1 MARDTFVV
9 GLARGHPPGHVVL
22 RKAEFGQLVH
32 DDELAQ
38 CGLLGEFAAES
49 DAVVEQAEHRVEAA
63 SGRFAF
69 AYRDAQLVVA
79 VADEVLLRPRPG
91 SQVWSNDVRAVASIV
106 SPSRSAGAS
115 RSSNPSVEKS
125 RRSVSPRL
133 SVYPMR
139 PSRSATRSVS
149 PPSAN

>member
-1 MARDTFVV
+1 MARDAFVV

-49 DAVVEQAEHRVEAA
+49 DAVVEQAEHRVETA

-79 VADEVLLRPRPG
+79 VADEVLFAPDLLPG
-91 SQVWSNDVRAVASIV
+91 LVERCPGRGVDRQPVAQRRGVPEFESEC
-106 SPSRSAGAS
+106 RE
-115 RSSNPSVEKS
+115 VEEE
-125 RRSVSPRL
+125 RL
-133 SVYPMR
+133 P
-139 PSRSATRSVS
+139 A
-149 PPSAN
+149 A